1 MPGNKS
7 AVYDASEINLT
18 FAGQTI
24 DSGRG
29 EEGGTFLEVQ
39 QQENSY
45 GYKSS
50 VSGFGTFYRRGNRYT
65 ILRVTL
71 PQASEANSVL
81 SAIHAASELLGGS
94 PSPISWADNHGTA
107 KGASDA
113 ALILKLP
120 DETYAEEPGT
130 NVWEIGVHDPARF
143 TGGH

>member
-7 AVYDASEINLT
+7 AVYDASAIQLT

-24 DSGRG
+24 DHGRG

-45 GYKSS
+45 GYKGS
-50 VSGFGTFYRRGNRYT
+50 VSGFGTFYRKGNRFT

-71 PQASEANSVL
+71 PQTSSGNDVL
-81 SAIHAASELLGGS
+81 AAINAASELLGGS
-94 PSPISWADNHGTA
+94 PSPVSWSDPHGNA
-107 KGASDA
+107 KGASDSA
-113 ALILKLP
+113 MILKTP